1 MLKTLINAWNIK
13 DIRSKML
20 YTLLL
25 IVIYRFG
32 SFIPVPGV
40 DATQIAAAANQYDI
54 LSFLNLLS
62 GGNFGQFTIFAMGIT
77 PYITGSIII
86 QLLTI
91 AIPALERMAKEE
103 DGRQKIE
110 RITRCT
116 GIGLALVQS
125 IGIVMGLQRQYGVVA
140 NPGFLTYVT
149 IGIVCTAG
157 TAFLVWLGERISEKG
172 IGNGISFIIFT
183 SIVSQVP
190 TVVVSLISGVINGAY
205 KWWILPVLLVFVLV
219 MVTGV
224 VAVDRAVRRIPVQYA
239 KRVVGRKMYGGQSTN
254 IPLKANSNGVMPLI
268 FAMTLIQVPAMI
280 GQFRPDSGFY
290 AFWQKWMMHGQTT
303 CGAVVYYVVYALLIV
318 GFAYFYSS
326 ISFNPIEISKN
337 LQQNGG
343 FIPGIRPGKPTG
355 EYLAKI
361 SNRLTLFGAIFLMVI
376 AIVPSVLMSLFGL
389 QSPFGPTSILIMVS
403 VALETASQLESMM
416 LMRHYKGF
424 LG

>member
-40 DATQIAAAANQYDI
+40 DASKIAAAASQYDI

-62 GGNFGQFTIFAMGIT
+62 GGNFGQFTIFAMGIS

-91 AIPALERMAKEE
+91 AIPALERLAKEE

-110 RITRCT
+110 RITRYT

-125 IGIVMGLQRQYGVVA
+125 IGIVMGLQNQYGVVA
-140 NPGFLTYVT
+140 NPGFLTYLT

-172 IGNGISFIIFT
+172 IGNGISFIIFA

-190 TVVVSLISGVINGAY
+190 TVVVSMISGVIGGLY

-219 MVTGV
+219 MVSGV

-254 IPLKANSNGVMPLI
+254 IPLKANANGVMPLI
-268 FAMTLIQVPAMI
+268 FAMTLIQVPAA
-280 GQFRPDSGFY
+280 
-290 AFWQKWMMHGQTT
+290 AF
-303 CGAVVYYVVYALLIV
+303 L
-318 GFAYFYSS
+318 
-326 ISFNPIEISKN
+326 
-337 LQQNGG
+337 
-343 FIPGIRPGKPTG
+343 TG
-355 EYLAKI
+355 HILYLC
-361 SNRLTLFGAIFLMVI
+361 
-376 AIVPSVLMSLFGL
+376 AIVPLSRNLTVCLIAGVVLAAALLTWIFRTLTVKLAFKIFGVLYIGAIVLMTAVAIGNVVTAPGTAAWMHAVGAVLFTLSDIVLIFNTFGKEQKFSLRITNLSLYYLGQLLIAASLF
-389 QSPFGPTSILIMVS
+389 FI
-403 VALETASQLESMM
+403 
-416 LMRHYKGF
+416 
-424 LG
+424 